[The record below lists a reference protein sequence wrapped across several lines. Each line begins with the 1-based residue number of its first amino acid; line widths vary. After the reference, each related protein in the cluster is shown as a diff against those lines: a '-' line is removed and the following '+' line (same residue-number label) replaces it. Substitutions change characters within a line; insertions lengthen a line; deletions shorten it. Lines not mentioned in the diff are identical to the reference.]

1 MEEILLQHLGLTKEE
16 FDKGLQDFFISKQS
30 KNNTSKDGF
39 GRYQTTFIL
48 DTMLNNGIPKGG
60 INTFTSTSNY
70 GSIYHD
76 YILHLISNYKIENR
90 NKKLNDLGI

>member
-30 KNNTSKDGF
+30 KNNTSKDG
-39 GRYQTTFIL
+39 TFIL

-70 GSIYHD
+70 GSIYHE
-76 YILHLISNYKIENR
+76 YVLHLISNYKIENR

>member
-1 MEEILLQHLGLTKEE
+1 MEEILIQHLGLTKEE
-16 FDKGLQDFFISKQS
+16 FDKGLQDFFISKS
-30 KNNTSKDGF
+30 KNNTSKDG
-39 GRYQTTFIL
+39 TFIL

-60 INTFTSTSNY
+60 INIFTSTSNY

-76 YILHLISNYKIENR
+76 YILHLISNFKIENR

>member
-30 KNNTSKDGF
+30 KNNTSKDE
-39 GRYQTTFIL
+39 TFIL

-60 INTFTSTSNY
+60 ITALTGTSNY
-70 GSIYHD
+70 GSIYHE
-76 YILHLISNYKIENR
+76 YVLHLISNYQIENR
-90 NKKLNDLGI
+90 NKKLNDLEI

>member
-16 FDKGLQDFFISKQS
+16 FDKGLQDFFISKS
-30 KNNTSKDGF
+30 KNNTSKDG
-39 GRYQTTFIL
+39 TFIL
-48 DTMLNNGIPKGG
+48 DTMPIRQNRKGG
-60 INTFTSTSNY
+60 INTFTGTSNY